1 MRYPEIAKR
10 FQLILDL
17 RKMKAR
23 DLADKSGLTE
33 AAISHFVHGNRCP
46 NNKTAYILGKILN
59 CSPAWLMDLDDKM
72 ENISEHHF
80 KEVFSDFYKL
90 PKKNQDAI
98 IPIIKAIIEAEKNR
112 GETNE

>member
-33 AAISHFVHGNRCP
+33 AAISH
-46 NNKTAYILGKILN
+46 
-59 CSPAWLMDLDDKM
+59 
-72 ENISEHHF
+72 
-80 KEVFSDFYKL
+80 
-90 PKKNQDAI
+90 
-98 IPIIKAIIEAEKNR
+98 
-112 GETNE
+112 

>member
-46 NNKTAYILGKILN
+46 NNKTAYVLGKILN
-59 CSPAWLMDLDDKM
+59 CSPAWLMDLGFAADCRRC
-72 ENISEHHF
+72 SAGGCF
-80 KEVFSDFYKL
+80 
-90 PKKNQDAI
+90 QDARSQEL
-98 IPIIKAIIEAEKNR
+98 ADHA
-112 GETNE
+112 